1 MFAVFDVYQTQRMRL
16 LVSQILP
23 IFMQFVI
30 FRIRERERERERER
44 DSLGLYTLNLVK
56 DRKK

>member
-30 FRIRERERERERER
+30 FRIRERERERER